1 MGEDQPRFK
10 FAVDRGGTFTD
21 IYVEET
27 RNGVTTGEVHK
38 LLSVDPANYKDAPT
52 EGIRRILEEKTGI
65 PHPRGEPVDTS
76 RIDWIRMGT
85 TVATNALLERQGE
98 KFAFVVTK
106 GMRDVLKI
114 GNQSRPDIFDLR
126 VKRADVLYSTAVEFD
141 ERVAII
147 RDGDSSTGLRVEVL
161 KEPDFST
168 LEQDLI
174 RIRDELGIRSLAVAL
189 LHSYIYREH
198 EEAVEKLA
206 RSLGF
211 THVSLSSHLTP
222 MSKLTPRGY
231 TACVDAYL
239 TPKITDYLTGFS
251 QGFQNSLKDV
261 SVEFMQSDGGLC
273 SIDNFTGY
281 RGLLSGPAGGV
292 VGFSRTAY
300 KEREDGKPPR
310 SVIGFDMGGTSTD
323 VSRYSGHLELVF
335 ESETSG
341 VTIQA
346 PQLDINTVAAGGGSR
361 LFFCSGLFVV
371 GPESVGAHPGPV
383 CYRKGGELAV
393 TDANLL
399 LGRIVPSMFP
409 KIFGPDANEPLDVE
423 ATKLAFDKLT
433 KEVNAFE
440 MLQQETRK
448 GYIARHF
455 TPEQVAIGFVQVAN
469 ETMCRPI
476 RSLTE
481 AKGFDVRT
489 HVLSCFGGAG
499 GQHACSVARSLGID
513 TVLVHKYCGVLSAY
527 GIGIADTVVEV
538 QESRLV
544 DYDNANA
551 LQDALESLER
561 LEHQATKN
569 LESQG
574 VAYVSTRAEKFL
586 NLRYDGTDYGLMV
599 QEPDDGDFKG
609 RFIDDYQREHG
620 FTIPNRRVI
629 IDQTRVRLIAVAST
643 GSGSKLKQGGQHTPT
658 EPVAISQTYFEDVGF
673 TDVDIYNLPLS
684 PGMIISRPSIVI
696 DSTAG
701 VTIVIEPSC
710 TATVTE
716 DLDLEIHVENRAN
729 ASADKE
735 SEDFVD
741 PVKLSLLGHRFMGI
755 AEQMGRTL
763 QRTAISTN
771 IKERL
776 DFSCALFDQTG
787 GLVANAPHVPVHLG
801 SMQDA
806 VRYQIRKLKD
816 SWLEGEVIMTNHPIA
831 GGSHLPDVTIITPVY
846 ESGKPTFFVASR
858 GHEADIGGLT
868 PGSMPPFSVN
878 LDEEG
883 MAVESFKLVENDLFR
898 EKELRSMLEE
908 AGSRQVKDVISDIR
922 AQVCG
927 EVCFFGG
934 VQTAQLPKL

>member
-1 MGEDQPRFK
+1 MKDQPRLK

-27 RNGVTTGEVHK
+27 RNGVTKGEVYK

-65 PHPRGEPVDTS
+65 PHPKGEPVDTS

-147 RDGDSSTGLRVEVL
+147 RDGESSRGLRVEVL
-161 KEPDFST
+161 KEPDLAT

-189 LHSYIYREH
+189 LHSYVYREH

-239 TPKITDYLTGFS
+239 TPKIAEYLAGFS
-251 QGFQNSLKDV
+251 QGFQNNLKDV

-273 SIDNFTGY
+273 SIETFTGY

-292 VGFSRTAY
+292 IGFSRTAY
-300 KEREDGKPPR
+300 KKTEDGKAPR

-323 VSRYSGHLELVF
+323 VSRYAGHLELVF

-361 LFFCSGLFVV
+361 LFFRSGLFVV

-409 KIFGPDANEPLDVE
+409 KIFGPDANEPLDFE
-423 ATKLAFDKLT
+423 ATKLAFNKLT
-433 KEVNAFE
+433 EEVNEFE

-448 GYIARHF
+448 GYAARHF

-538 QESRLV
+538 QESVSNPLQSKLTRVWEEINEHAGAEHRLV
-544 DYDNANA
+544 
-551 LQDALESLER
+551 
-561 LEHQATKN
+561 
-569 LESQG
+569 
-574 VAYVSTRAEKFL
+574 
-586 NLRYDGTDYGLMV
+586 
-599 QEPDDGDFKG
+599 
-609 RFIDDYQREHG
+609 
-620 FTIPNRRVI
+620 
-629 IDQTRVRLIAVAST
+629 LIVHDRDLWT
-643 GSGSKLKQGGQHTPT
+643 TTP
-658 EPVAISQTYFEDVGF
+658 
-673 TDVDIYNLPLS
+673 
-684 PGMIISRPSIVI
+684 
-696 DSTAG
+696 
-701 VTIVIEPSC
+701 
-710 TATVTE
+710 
-716 DLDLEIHVENRAN
+716 
-729 ASADKE
+729 
-735 SEDFVD
+735 
-741 PVKLSLLGHRFMGI
+741 
-755 AEQMGRTL
+755 QMLCKTL
-763 QRTAISTN
+763 
-771 IKERL
+771 
-776 DFSCALFDQTG
+776 
-787 GLVANAPHVPVHLG
+787 
-801 SMQDA
+801 
-806 VRYQIRKLKD
+806 
-816 SWLEGEVIMTNHPIA
+816 
-831 GGSHLPDVTIITPVY
+831 
-846 ESGKPTFFVASR
+846 
-858 GHEADIGGLT
+858 
-868 PGSMPPFSVN
+868 
-878 LDEEG
+878 
-883 MAVESFKLVENDLFR
+883 
-898 EKELRSMLEE
+898 
-908 AGSRQVKDVISDIR
+908 
-922 AQVCG
+922 
-927 EVCFFGG
+927 
-934 VQTAQLPKL
+934 